1 MYNVN
6 MSENELNLVYLI
18 GLYLFLP
25 IFPDIGM
32 IIKTFGNAKQ
42 NVKTVEK
49 ISMFRRS

>member
-1 MYNVN
+1 

-49 ISMFRRS
+49 I